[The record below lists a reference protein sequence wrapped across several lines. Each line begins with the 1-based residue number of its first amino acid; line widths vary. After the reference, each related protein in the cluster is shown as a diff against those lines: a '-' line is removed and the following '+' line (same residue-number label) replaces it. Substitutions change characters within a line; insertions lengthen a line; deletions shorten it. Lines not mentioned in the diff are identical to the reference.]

1 MTAIQQTA
9 TLLVRSGSVLDDYGQ
24 KTTVVTRQPVRV
36 SMGKR
41 TSSQENR
48 EGVGVTYSFFMF
60 SPVQSCSIGDA
71 LEVNNRVYE
80 IIELPFKGSH
90 PFNPILRNITK
101 LVVKERVTT

>member
-1 MTAIQQTA
+1 MTAIQQSA

-60 SPVQSCSIGDA
+60 SPASCSIGDA
-71 LEVNNRVYE
+71 LEINGRVYE
-80 IIELPFKGSH
+80 IIELPFSGSH